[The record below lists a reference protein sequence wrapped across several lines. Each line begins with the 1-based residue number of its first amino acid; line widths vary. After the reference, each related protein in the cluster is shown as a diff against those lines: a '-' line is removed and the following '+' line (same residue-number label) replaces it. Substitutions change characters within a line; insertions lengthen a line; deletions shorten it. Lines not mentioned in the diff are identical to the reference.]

1 MKNNEIE
8 LNKAKQ
14 LHLSNKINEA
24 QNIYLKLIKSDKKNS
39 VIFFLLGT
47 TYLQQKKFEEAIKN
61 LKRSIEIDPSYPNPY
76 NNLGIA
82 LAETTNFLE
91 DKFR

>member
-24 QNIYLKLIKSDKKNS
+24 QNIYLKLIKSDKRI
-39 VIFFLLGT
+39 VLYFFLEQHI
-47 TYLQQKKFEEAIKN
+47 YSKKI
-61 LKRSIEIDPSYPNPY
+61 
-76 NNLGIA
+76 
-82 LAETTNFLE
+82 
-91 DKFR
+91 

>member
-24 QNIYLKLIKSDKKNS
+24 QNIYLKLIKSDNS
-39 VIFFLLGT
+39 CEPPELDKIIKISFFL
-47 TYLQQKKFEEAIKN
+47 
-61 LKRSIEIDPSYPNPY
+61 
-76 NNLGIA
+76 
-82 LAETTNFLE
+82 
-91 DKFR
+91 

>member
-39 VIFFLLGT
+39 VIFFFAWNNIFT
-47 TYLQQKKFEEAIKN
+47 TKKI
-61 LKRSIEIDPSYPNPY
+61 
-76 NNLGIA
+76 
-82 LAETTNFLE
+82 
-91 DKFR
+91 

>member
-8 LNKAKQ
+8 LNKAKK

-39 VIFFLLGT
+39 IIFFLLGT
-47 TYLQQKKFEEAIKN
+47 TYLQQKKFEEAIKY
-61 LKRSIEIDPSYPNPY
+61 LKKSNYY
-76 NNLGIA
+76 
-82 LAETTNFLE
+82 
-91 DKFR
+91 